1 MPYVELHAHS
11 SYSFLDGAS
20 LPEEL
25 AVRAAELGYPA
36 LALTDHDGVYGS
48 LEFAHAAK
56 HFGVRPITG
65 AELTLADRSH
75 VTVLVETAKGYANLC
90 RLITAAHAH
99 TRPEGKETQPPADPA
114 LDQALLEELNEGL
127 VCLSGCA
134 RHGLAVRNP
143 NGAARLARAFGRE
156 RFFVELQR
164 PYERGDARRNAGLRD
179 LAASL
184 GVPTIVT
191 GDVHAHHLRRA
202 ALQDV
207 LVAIRHRSSL
217 DGCEAERRGNHECV
231 LLSPAEMV
239 ERFPEDRA
247 AVARTVE
254 LAERLRFDLTE
265 ELGYRYPD
273 FSDSP
278 EPAIVQLAHVCKRTF
293 EDRYPRG
300 HKLRREARA
309 RLDEEL
315 KLIDELGLAGFFL
328 LHWDVLEL
336 ARECALE
343 VRGRDSPRHALPPG
357 RGRGSSVGSLV
368 CYLTGL
374 SHVDPVGAELSLG
387 RFLNRELDSVP
398 DIDLDF
404 PRDIREKLIVAVTE
418 RYGREHAA
426 LVASFST
433 YRSRGAIRDV
443 GKALGLPYAELER
456 IARVSEG
463 WNAKRVAEELQQLP
477 DADRKLLS
485 PRWRAFGELCHEI
498 AGLPRHIS
506 QHPGGMVISSRPL
519 VELVPVQP
527 AAMAGRQMCQ
537 WDKDSCADAGFLKID
552 LLGLGMLSAVED
564 CVDQIARLQG
574 KPIDLSRIPLDD
586 KAVYEEIQRAD
597 TIGDFQIESR
607 AQMQSLLRTRPEN
620 IDDLTVQVALVR
632 PGPIQGKAVHPYI
645 EHRQRLREDPSFV
658 PPVDH
663 PLLADCL
670 RSTLG
675 VVVFQDQ
682 VLEVAIALAGFSV
695 GEAEGLRRA
704 MSRKRSH
711 DALEAYRERFVEG
724 ALRKG
729 VDAETADM
737 VYDKLVGF
745 SGFGFP
751 KSHAAA
757 FGLLAYQS
765 AWLRHHYPAEFL
777 CALLNAQPMGF
788 YPPATLVRDGQ
799 RRGVET
805 RPPDVNVSAAK
816 CAVEDGAV
824 RIGIDYVNGI
834 GEDRGGGCRRGARAG
849 ANRSP
854 SVRDLAQ
861 RTQLS
866 EHGLETLIVA
876 GACDCFEL
884 PRRQLLWQLGLV
896 PRSQSVP
903 GSGGEEKQLALP
915 LDPTAATPEL
925 PEPTVWERMLA
936 DYRTTNLSVGVHP
949 HGAPACAS
957 AGWRDL
963 LARPRERAGPRAGG
977 DRGNGCRTAAARD
990 RERRRLHADRG
1001 RVRPGQPDRA
1011 AVGLRQAP
1019 SDRPRR
1025 AAHPRARPLRTD
1037 RAQPERPRP
1046 LARDTRAARAPDLAG
1061 VRSGRQPARAP
1072 TTSATADSV
1081 GLRRLLIGS
1090 RCSIERPSCALRLK
1104 AVLTSAT
1111 WVNACGKLPS
1121 WRRVSGSH
1129 SSASRP
1135 RSLRRSR
1142 SRSKDLLG
1150 LVVPSLEREIVGEP
1164 EGAREERALAG
1175 RQPVDGPCLF
1185 VVRCTGRRARRARGH
1200 ARSPRPCRP
1209 CAGRPPGGSRRA
1221 GSSAGSRPA
1230 ASSRTTA

>member
-1 MPYVELHAHS
+1 MTIELQPEFPHRTRKKDKLSPGAAKGSTVPYVELHAHS

-25 AVRAAELGYPA
+25 AVSAAELGYPA

-99 TRPEGKETQPPADPA
+99 TRTVGKESQPPADPA
-114 LDQALLEELNEGL
+114 LDQSLLEQLNEGL

-134 RHGLAVRNP
+134 RHGVAVRDP
-143 NGAARLARAFGRE
+143 NAASRLARAFGGD

-179 LAASL
+179 LAETL
-184 GVPTIVT
+184 GVLTIVT

-202 ALQDV
+202 PLQDV
-207 LVAIRHRSSL
+207 LVAIRHRSAL

-278 EPAIVQLAHVCKRTF
+278 EPAIVQLAHVCNRAF
-293 EDRYPRG
+293 EERYPVG
-300 HKLRREARA
+300 HKLRREARV
-309 RLDEEL
+309 RLEDEL
-315 KLIDELGLAGFFL
+315 RLIDELGLAGFFL

-463 WNAKRVAEELQQLP
+463 WNAKRVAEELQLLP
-477 DADRKLLS
+477 DADRKMMS
-485 PRWRAFGELCHEI
+485 PRWRAFAELCSEI

-564 CVDQIARLQG
+564 CIDQIARLQG

-645 EHRQRLREDPSFV
+645 DHRQRLREDPSFV

-663 PLLADCL
+663 PLLAECL

-711 DALEAYRERFVEG
+711 DALEAYRERFVAG
-724 ALRKG
+724 ALQKG
-729 VDAETADM
+729 VDRTTADL

-765 AWLRHHYPAEFL
+765 AWLRHHHPAEFL
-777 CALLNAQPMGF
+777 CSLLNAQPMGF

-805 RPPDVNVSAAK
+805 RAPDVNISSAK
-816 CAVEDGAV
+816 CTVEDRTV
-824 RIGIDYVNGI
+824 RIGVDYVNGI
-834 GEDRGGGCRRGARAG
+834 GEAEAKAVVEERERDG
-849 ANRSP
+849 SFQ

-866 EHGLETLIVA
+866 EHALETLIVS
-876 GACDCFEL
+876 GACDCFEM
-884 PRRQLLWQLGLV
+884 PRRQLIWQLGLV
-896 PRSQSVP
+896 PRSHSVP

-949 HGAPACAS
+949 LELLRAHLPAGVLS
-957 AGWRDL
+957 SRDL
-963 LARPRERAGPRAGG
+963 EQAPNRAQVAIAGMAVARQRPATANGVVFMLIEDEFGPVNLIVPPSVYDKHRAIVRGEPLILARGRFERI
-977 DRGNGCRTAAARD
+977 
-990 RERRRLHADRG
+990 ERNQNVL
-1001 RVRPGQPDRA
+1001 
-1011 AVGLRQAP
+1011 
-1019 SDRPRR
+1019 
-1025 AAHPRARPLRTD
+1025 
-1037 RAQPERPRP
+1037 
-1046 LARDTRAARAPDLAG
+1046 
-1061 VRSGRQPARAP
+1061 VRSLETLGPIARQVSQE
-1072 TTSATADSV
+1072 TEV
-1081 GLRRLLIGS
+1081 GAS
-1090 RCSIERPSCALRLK
+1090 
-1104 AVLTSAT
+1104 
-1111 WVNACGKLPS
+1111 LPS
-1121 WRRVSGSH
+1121 AH
-1129 SSASRP
+1129 H
-1135 RSLRRSR
+1135 
-1142 SRSKDLLG
+1142 
-1150 LVVPSLEREIVGEP
+1150 
-1164 EGAREERALAG
+1164 
-1175 RQPVDGPCLF
+1175 F
-1185 VVRCTGRRARRARGH
+1185 GH
-1200 ARSPRPCRP
+1200 R
-1209 CAGRPPGGSRRA
+1209 
-1221 GSSAGSRPA
+1221 
-1230 ASSRTTA
+1230 